1 MIKRKNDKPRKPM
14 NDRQRNIHTKRQTDR
29 QTNSDESKKKKVALL
44 DNKQGQTVDRSEVI
58 GKK

>member
-14 NDRQRNIHTKRQTDR
+14 NDRQRNLHTKRQTDR